1 MFFGQALVAWVAEA
15 CANGEGAAKVLRA
28 IFARCGFFD
37 FFPLFLGGVSLDKL
51 VPLLDRFLHVLVV
64 GVLQR
69 TLPLVYELLCL
80 PSHILQL
87 SICFEDFHLFV
98 VLLLGLFVLGNPY
111 LCDLSLDKEEASENL
126 FLAVSTQI
134 SAMNISHS
142 QRCFEISTKGIPRK
156 AYVIYYVS

>member
-15 CANGEGAAKVLRA
+15 TAPSTLRA

-37 FFPLFLGGVSLDKL
+37 FFPPFLGGVSLEDCIFDL
-51 VPLLDRFLHVLVV
+51 FPLLDRFLHVLLV
-64 GVLQR
+64 GVLQC

-80 PSHILQL
+80 LSHILQL
-87 SICFEDFHLFV
+87 SVCFEDFHLFI

-111 LCDLSLDKEEASENL
+111 LCDLSLDKEEASESL
-126 FLAVSTQI
+126 FLDVSTQI

-142 QRCFEISTKGIPRK
+142 HRCFEISTKGIPRK
-156 AYVIYYVS
+156 AFHERHT